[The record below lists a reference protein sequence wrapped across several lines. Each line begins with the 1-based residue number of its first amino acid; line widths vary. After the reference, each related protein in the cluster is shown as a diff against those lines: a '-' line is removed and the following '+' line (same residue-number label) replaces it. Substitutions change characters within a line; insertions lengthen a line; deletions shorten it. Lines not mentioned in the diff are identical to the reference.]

1 MKDIIISNPQKVL
14 DEAIANA
21 CGLKRYKKIISDLYR
36 YDVSQDKDYKKNF
49 VAYYKVRRDK
59 DWLDKYFKYLQDN
72 KQNKSLTFEE
82 VFDFLSSIEHNTKYG
97 KKCTEEVSFSS
108 KLLATIN
115 PEYPIWDSRVIK
127 FLEISVPKNSLDKK
141 KAIIEAYQRLKE
153 SIEKFINT
161 DEGKKCI
168 EEFDARFSDYKD
180 ISKVKKIDTYLW
192 NLGKE

>member
-36 YDVSQDKDYKKNF
+36 YDVSQDEDYRKNF

-168 EEFDARFSDYKD
+168 EVFDARFPDYKD

-192 NLGKE
+192 FLGKK

>member
-21 CGLKRYKKIISDLYR
+21 CGLKRYKKTISDLNR
-36 YDVSQDKDYKKNF
+36 YDVSQDNDYQKNF

-115 PEYPIWDSRVIK
+115 PEYPILDYNVKSFLGIK
-127 FLEISVPKNSLDKK
+127 IPQNHEISQNLKVKN

-153 SIEKFINT
+153 SIDNFINT
-161 DEGKKCI
+161 DEGKN
-168 EEFDARFSDYKD
+168 A
-180 ISKVKKIDTYLW
+180 
-192 NLGKE
+192 